1 MGKYDMRIV
10 KMALK
15 DCVSPDY
22 NPRQISDTEFKQL
35 KHSIK
40 KYGYNDPIII
50 NQRNNHIVAGNQRH
64 KALTELN
71 RENHGK
77 YKIIDVV
84 LVDLP
89 PADEKGFNIGH
100 NKIHGE
106 FDEEK
111 LELLLKELEQ
121 SGYDMSLTGF
131 ADEIEDVN
139 LEEIADEIDD
149 DFVEILE
156 PQYMISVRCANQTQ
170 QDVLFERLKHEGYN
184 VKAMKY

>member
-1 MGKYDMRIV
+1 MGKYDMRVV

-15 DCVSPDY
+15 DCVSPEW
-22 NPRQISDTEFKQL
+22 NPRQITETEFEQL

-40 KYGYNDPIII
+40 TYGYNDPIII

-77 YKIIDVV
+77 YTNIDVV

-89 PADEKGFNIGH
+89 IEDEKAFNIGH
-100 NKIHGE
+100 NKIGGS

-111 LELLLKELEQ
+111 LEELLEELEHT
-121 SGYDMSLTGF
+121 GYDMSLTGF

-139 LEEIADEIDD
+139 LEEIAEEFDD
-149 DFVEILE
+149 DLSNISE
-156 PQYMISVRCANQTQ
+156 PQYVINVRCTNQTQ
-170 QDVLFERLKHEGYN
+170 QDMLFERLKHEGYN